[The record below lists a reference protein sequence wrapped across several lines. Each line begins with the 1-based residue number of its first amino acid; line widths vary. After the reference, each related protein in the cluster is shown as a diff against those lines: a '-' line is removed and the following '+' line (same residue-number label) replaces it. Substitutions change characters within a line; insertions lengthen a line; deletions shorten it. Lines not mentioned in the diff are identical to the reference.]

1 MERVGGDLE
10 FLQEIAGLALS
21 DCPKLL
27 GQIRSA
33 LSAGDATGVEKA
45 AHTLKGCVS
54 NFGARSAREA
64 ALQLEKIGRAGELQR
79 AGEACTALEVEMQ
92 RFEQALMAL
101 AREVGQ

>member
-1 MERVGGDLE
+1 MERVGGDRE
-10 FLQEIAGLALS
+10 FLQEIAGLALA

-27 GQIRSA
+27 EQIRAA
-33 LSAGDATGVEKA
+33 LSSGDATSLEKA

-54 NFGARSAREA
+54 NFGARRAREA
-64 ALQLEKIGRAGELQR
+64 ALELEKIGRAGELQR
-79 AGEACTALEVEMQ
+79 AGDACSALELEMQ